1 MDVLYDIFPLVLYF
15 LGAVLLV
22 VIIFLIVKLEATVEK
37 INILLDDIE
46 QKSQSLNT
54 LFDAIEE
61 VGSGI
66 SNFNGKVSAAVSKL
80 IGKVLNRKKKSKKN
94 RKEEEMDE
102 YE

>member
-22 VIIFLIVKLEATVEK
+22 VIIFLIIKLIATVEK
-37 INILLDDIE
+37 VNILLDDIE

-61 VGSGI
+61 VGNGI
-66 SNFNGKVSAAVSKL
+66 SNFNGKVSSVVSKL
-80 IGKVLNRKKKSKKN
+80 IGKVLNRKTKKKN
-94 RKEEEMDE
+94 KKVEEIDE